1 MAAIYWTE
9 LKWVAMLIVHNLKA
23 SAQFLLLEAIYRFC
37 RWLSDWDDSFCIKID
52 NNNNDNCF
60 DSWNK
65 LFYTS
70 YFSTNVFVLRV
81 WVFLLLKQNDGRE
94 FAI

>member
-1 MAAIYWTE
+1 MNAVVLVKKLDLGSAPQGSQQPLSPMAAIYWTE

-52 NNNNDNCF
+52 NNNN
-60 DSWNK
+60 
-65 LFYTS
+65 
-70 YFSTNVFVLRV
+70 
-81 WVFLLLKQNDGRE
+81 
-94 FAI
+94 